1 MYVKAFTFNPF
12 QENTYLIYDE
22 TLEALIIDA
31 GCIFDQEKQALLQY
45 INEYHLELKRVINTH
60 LHLDHQFGNRFL
72 FDNFGI
78 KPEAGAEDEFLLEN
92 VVAQARSFGFQMEE
106 EAQPLGA
113 YIIENQEIKFGNT
126 VLKSLHVPGH
136 SPGSFAFYSEKEN
149 VIFVGDVLFKDS
161 IGRTDL
167 VKGDYKTLRLSIK
180 NQLLPLPDS
189 VIVYSGHGSSTTIG
203 DEKRNNPYLQI

>member
-1 MYVKAFTFNPF
+1 MYIKTFAFNPF
-12 QENTYLIYDE
+12 QENTYLLYDE
-22 TLEALIIDA
+22 TREALIIDA
-31 GCIFDQEKQALLQY
+31 GCLFDHEKLKLIQVMK
-45 INEYHLELKRVINTH
+45 EHDLELKRVINTH

-72 FDNFGI
+72 FETFSI
-78 KPEAGAEDEFLLEN
+78 KPEAGIEDEFFLEN
-92 VVAQARSFGFQMEE
+92 VVAQARSFGFKIEE

-136 SPGSFAFYSEKEN
+136 SPGSFAFYSEN
-149 VIFVGDVLFKDS
+149 DNAVFVGDVLFKGS

-167 VKGDYKTLRLSIK
+167 VKGDVDTLILSIK

-189 VIVYSGHGSSTTIG
+189 VIVYSGHGLSTTIG
-203 DEKRNNPYLQI
+203 AEKRTNPFLQI